1 VSVELNVGAVEK
13 FDTCLMKTALC
24 SKESEDCDKYGGA
37 MRGQLLLGTAN
48 KRRSVRLRKSR
59 QDGVDTISRVALT
72 YWLTRSM
79 VSERRVQ

>member
-1 VSVELNVGAVEK
+1 
-13 FDTCLMKTALC
+13 
-24 SKESEDCDKYGGA
+24 

-59 QDGVDTISRVALT
+59 QDGIEIDGIVALT

-79 VSERRVQ
+79 ASERIEV

>member
-1 VSVELNVGAVEK
+1 
-13 FDTCLMKTALC
+13 
-24 SKESEDCDKYGGA
+24 

-59 QDGVDTISRVALT
+59 QDRIEIVGAVALT

-79 VSERRVQ
+79 VSERLG